1 MLKEIDEKDYDDKVD
16 DCLWFTRT
24 EKVST
29 NHEEKVNLLR
39 SMKIPA
45 GMIVE
50 LYNDFNA
57 GGEMFGPYEGPL
69 TVDSV
74 DGNDQGVGEKA
85 TATYIKS
92 IKILEKASE

>member
-1 MLKEIDEKDYDDKVD
+1 
-16 DCLWFTRT
+16 
-24 EKVST
+24 
-29 NHEEKVNLLR
+29 
-39 SMKIPA
+39 MKIPA

-50 LYNDFNA
+50 LYNDLNA

-74 DGNDQGVGEKA
+74 DGNDQGVGTKA